1 MQAPR
6 GLKSAQRT
14 KNKRL
19 IGTTEEAAEKGE
31 KADPSATKVA
41 S

>member
-1 MQAPR
+1 M
-6 GLKSAQRT
+6 GTTDDETIGFSARL
-14 KNKRL
+14 KRL
-19 IGTTEEAAEKGE
+19 LKKAE